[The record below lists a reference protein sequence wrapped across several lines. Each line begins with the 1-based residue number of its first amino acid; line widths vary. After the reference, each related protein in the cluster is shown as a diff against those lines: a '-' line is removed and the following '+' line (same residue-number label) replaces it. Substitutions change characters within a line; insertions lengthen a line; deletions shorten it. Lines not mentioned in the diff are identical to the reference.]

1 MNFLK
6 IKQEL
11 GGLLGPNIS
20 KRGKFTLNLVSKRI
34 VQLAKDSNLVEKEGE
49 SISTIRENN
58 FHNAENLGF
67 MHIYEV
73 ITGEKSITDQKLA
86 NCN

>member
-1 MNFLK
+1 MSFFK

-11 GGLLGPNIS
+11 AGLLGPNIS

-34 VQLAKDSNLVEKEGE
+34 VQLAKDSNLVEKE
-49 SISTIRENN
+49 SISTIREKY

-67 MHIYEV
+67 MHIYEG
-73 ITGEKSITDQKLA
+73 ITGENSITDQKLA